1 MWGLFCCMLHYFF
14 SCLFVMFNKH
24 SNMLYY
30 YYFSKDCI
38 NWGLMPPATKEV
50 KEKAKLAKGRFTGD
64 PSHEFEHV
72 EIKKVPGEGDEIH
85 EEEETVIIPYCWFS
99 RF

>member
-1 MWGLFCCMLHYFF
+1 ML
-14 SCLFVMFNKH
+14 
-24 SNMLYY
+24 

-72 EIKKVPGEGDEIH
+72 EIKNVPGEGDEIH
-85 EEEETVIIPYCWFS
+85 EEEETVIIGLFKCIITFISVYIYIYIYIS
-99 RF
+99 LDIDI

>member
-1 MWGLFCCMLHYFF
+1 
-14 SCLFVMFNKH
+14 
-24 SNMLYY
+24 
-30 YYFSKDCI
+30 
-38 NWGLMPPATKEV
+38 MPPATKEV

-85 EEEETVIIPYCWFS
+85 EEEETVINSI
-99 RF
+99 RFLISMIH